1 MAPSASGKSP
11 RLLQFGVFEVDL
23 QQGELRKHGRRVK
36 LQELP
41 FQFLAALL
49 DRPGEVVTR
58 EDLARR
64 LWSGALV
71 DFDSGL
77 NTAARKLRDALGDD
91 AVTPRY
97 VETLPRRGYRFIAP
111 IQAPEAPLPEAAV
124 PEIPVDVPQPV
135 PPRRRALYLGILVPA
150 AILIVLVV
158 YRLSAP
164 FRPPRVLDVVQLTQT
179 GRVEMANGVVT
190 DGSRVYFSERKGGRW
205 SLAQVSVHGGAS
217 QPLPLAK
224 PLNRPDILDISPDR
238 SSLLVSAQEGLEN
251 DPPLWVV
258 PTLGGM
264 PRRLGDVRGGAAA
277 WSRDGSHI
285 VYALG
290 SALFLVNSDGADP
303 HKLLD
308 TTGAPDCIHWAP
320 APQPDLLRFSLVTP
334 DLRAYI
340 LWEVSSAGAGLH
352 PLLSRWTPGGKYP
365 DGEDSGTWL
374 AGGKYYLFRSR
385 RGHGYSVWA
394 MAGDRGFLR
403 PGGPPVQIYSASQQ
417 SMWLAPQPDGKRLF
431 FAAGQE
437 HRDLVRYDNRR
448 GQFLPFLSGI
458 AARWISFSNDGRF
471 VAYTTAPQETLW
483 CSRADGSDAIQLTST
498 NLTAYQPR
506 WSPDGKLIAFSGAP
520 FGQTSKVYVIPA
532 TGGAPEPIKPLPSTL
547 PFRDGDVSWSPD
559 GNSLVFGRSLP
570 AGVAGQPGLYVMD
583 WKTRVARFL
592 PGSEA
597 LARAAWSPDQH
608 YIAAT
613 GYGGGGIDLLDLKT
627 GQWTPLATG
636 SGLGIPL
643 WSPDSQYVYY
653 QEVLGG
659 PEQPIFRV
667 QIHTRKLEK
676 TMSASQIPQSN
687 LTSYVMTGMAPGDEP
702 IATVLRSNSDIY
714 ALDLELP

>member
-1 MAPSASGKSP
+1 
-11 RLLQFGVFEVDL
+11 
-23 QQGELRKHGRRVK
+23 
-36 LQELP
+36 
-41 FQFLAALL
+41 
-49 DRPGEVVTR
+49 
-58 EDLARR
+58 
-64 LWSGALV
+64 
-71 DFDSGL
+71 
-77 NTAARKLRDALGDD
+77 
-91 AVTPRY
+91 
-97 VETLPRRGYRFIAP
+97 
-111 IQAPEAPLPEAAV
+111 
-124 PEIPVDVPQPV
+124 
-135 PPRRRALYLGILVPA
+135 
-150 AILIVLVV
+150 
-158 YRLSAP
+158 
-164 FRPPRVLDVVQLTQT
+164 
-179 GRVEMANGVVT
+179 
-190 DGSRVYFSERKGGRW
+190 
-205 SLAQVSVHGGAS
+205 
-217 QPLPLAK
+217 
-224 PLNRPDILDISPDR
+224 
-238 SSLLVSAQEGLEN
+238 
-251 DPPLWVV
+251 
-258 PTLGGM
+258 
-264 PRRLGDVRGGAAA
+264 
-277 WSRDGSHI
+277 
-285 VYALG
+285 
-290 SALFLVNSDGADP
+290 
-303 HKLLD
+303 
-308 TTGAPDCIHWAP
+308 
-320 APQPDLLRFSLVTP
+320 
-334 DLRAYI
+334 
-340 LWEVSSAGAGLH
+340 
-352 PLLSRWTPGGKYP
+352 
-365 DGEDSGTWL
+365 
-374 AGGKYYLFRSR
+374 
-385 RGHGYSVWA
+385 
-394 MAGDRGFLR
+394 
-403 PGGPPVQIYSASQQ
+403 
-417 SMWLAPQPDGKRLF
+417 MWLAPQPDGKRLF